1 MRYNQKK
8 IMQKIFAIVLFVIAG
23 FSVSAQNVVHDANAQ
38 VRNVDPFT
46 KIRVSGAISL
56 YLSQGTTQGVAV
68 SSEDES
74 VTSKIRTEVKNG
86 VLKIYVENGAWNG
99 WNWSNKHL
107 KAYVTFTTLEM
118 LDVSGASNVELT
130 DPINVGDL
138 DLELSGASNMRGVIK
153 AGHVEF
159 DLSGAS
165 NSHIDFSAS
174 SFKLSETGASNFKGA
189 VNAPETDFD
198 LSGASVT
205 DIDGTTNNLDIDA
218 SGASNF
224 KGNDFTASSCKVEVT
239 GASSA
244 NINVSKEIQATASGG
259 SSIHYSGSASITN
272 LDVSGGSS
280 VKKKS

>member
-1 MRYNQKK
+1 
-8 IMQKIFAIVLFVIAG
+8 MQKIFAVILFVIAG
-23 FSVSAQNVVHDANAQ
+23 FGVSAQNVVHDPNAQ
-38 VRNVDPFT
+38 VRKVDPFT
-46 KIRVSGAISL
+46 KIRVSSAITL

-68 SSEDES
+68 SSEDQS
-74 VTSKIRTEVKNG
+74 ITSKIKTEVKNG

-107 KAYVTFTTLEM
+107 KAYVTFTSLEM
-118 LDVSGASNVELT
+118 LDASGASSVELT

-138 DLELSGASNMRGVIK
+138 SLDLSGASSMRGTIK
-153 AGHVEF
+153 GGSIKF

-165 NSHIDFSAS
+165 SSRVDFSAG
-174 SFKLSETGASNFKGA
+174 SFELSESGASNFKGA
-189 VNAPETDFD
+189 VNSPETNFD
-198 LSGASVT
+198 LSGASVVEV
-205 DIDGTTNNLDIDA
+205 DGSTTNLEISA

-224 KGNDFTASSCKVEVT
+224 KGSDLTASSCKVEVT

-244 NINVSKEIQATASGG
+244 NINVSKDIQATASGG
-259 SSIHYSGSASITN
+259 SNIHYTGSASITN